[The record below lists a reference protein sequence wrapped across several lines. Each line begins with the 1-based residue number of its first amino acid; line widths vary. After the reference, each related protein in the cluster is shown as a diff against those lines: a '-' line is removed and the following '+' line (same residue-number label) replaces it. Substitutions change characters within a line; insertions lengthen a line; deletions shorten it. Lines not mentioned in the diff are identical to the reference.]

1 MKYIVESKDIS
12 KRLDIFLSENIKDA
26 TRSYIKNLIDDKKIR
41 VNSNFVKAGYK
52 LKENDVI
59 EVELIQKQSENIIPE
74 DIPLDIMYEDDD
86 IIIVNKP
93 KGMVVHPANGNYS
106 GTMVNSLM
114 NSHKD
119 NLSSINGVIRP
130 GIVHR
135 IDKDTSGI
143 LVVAKNDNAHKKLSE
158 QFKVHSIKR
167 RYVALVKG
175 IIKENNI
182 TIDKPIGRSV
192 KDRKKMAVTDKNS
205 RNAIT
210 HISVLK
216 RFYNSNVTLVEAE
229 LETGR
234 THQIRVHM
242 AYLHHPL
249 VGDEVYGKK
258 DSKFKVSGQ
267 MLHAKYL
274 GFIHPSTGKF
284 IEFDSKLPEY
294 FKDILS
300 DQKSEHENIYDRS
313 RAILTQNNEYTP
325 DTSTFQKAMSW
336 MGIFPATAPAWYFP
350 IFPCRAAIPRFTDRA
365 RVWKTALC
373 FQD

>member
-93 KGMVVHPANGNYS
+93 KGMVVHPANGNYT

-167 RYVALVKG
+167 KYIALVKG
-175 IIKENNI
+175 IIKEDKL
-182 TIDKPIGRSV
+182 TIDRPIGRSI
-192 KDRKKMAVTDKNS
+192 KDRKKMAVTEKNS
-205 RNAIT
+205 RRAIT

-216 RFYNSNVTLVEAE
+216 RFYSSNVTLIEAE

-258 DSKFKVSGQ
+258 DSKFKVNGQ

-274 GFIHPSTGKF
+274 GFIHPTSGKF
-284 IEFDSKLPEY
+284 VEFDSPLPEY
-294 FKDILS
+294 FSSILMS
-300 DQKSEHENIYDRS
+300 LENR
-313 RAILTQNNEYTP
+313 E
-325 DTSTFQKAMSW
+325 KA
-336 MGIFPATAPAWYFP
+336 AN
-350 IFPCRAAIPRFTDRA
+350 
-365 RVWKTALC
+365 
-373 FQD
+373 